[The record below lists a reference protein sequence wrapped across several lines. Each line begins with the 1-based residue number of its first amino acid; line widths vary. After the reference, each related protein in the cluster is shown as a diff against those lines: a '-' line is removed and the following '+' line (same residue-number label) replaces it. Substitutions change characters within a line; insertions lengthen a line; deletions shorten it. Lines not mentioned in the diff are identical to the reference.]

1 MRTFTKYLFRYRGYV
16 ILAIILMLVELAVEV
31 IQPLLMSKIID
42 EGIVAGNVDSI
53 LLWGGLLVGTTIF
66 AFAIGI
72 VSSFYSSYV
81 SQNFGF
87 DLRQGIYESVQRMSY
102 NAFGKFQEASLLTR
116 ISNDVNQVQNAV
128 FMGMRILLRAPLLV
142 ITSLIMALAI
152 NAKLALYLVI
162 AFPFLSFF
170 LGWLMLRNNKLF
182 RAVQQKLDQVNKVM
196 QQSLMSVRLIR
207 VFGRMSHENK
217 QFQQQNEQLRAR
229 TVTTMI
235 FAELAN
241 PVVIILINGCIL
253 LMLWAARHQLQMGS
267 PITVGEIVAVVN
279 YAMRI
284 TGALSMISWIVTAL
298 ARASASMQRIDEVF
312 HVKDHEQ
319 TDAPSAQ
326 KPLQLK
332 GDISFSG
339 VCFTYPESNMKTL
352 TDVSFKVKPGQL
364 LAMMGATG
372 SGKSSILQLVT
383 RMYHSDAGVITIDS
397 KNIDV
402 YDLHQ
407 LRINIGYVPQEIMLF
422 TGTVADNIRWG
433 KLDASIEE
441 VMEAAKLA
449 QIHETIMELPQGYDT
464 LIGQKGVNLSGG
476 QKQRLSIARALV
488 RKPSILLLD
497 DCTSALDVETENKL
511 LDAISKLSC
520 TVLLVTQKMSTTTR
534 ADSVLIVDDGKVIM
548 QGTHEQLLQLSTLY
562 RKIYQSQ
569 RGKEATEWSNKTE
582 QKLMTP

>member
-1 MRTFTKYLFRYRGYV
+1 LRTFTKYLFRYRGYV

-170 LGWLMLRNNKLF
+170 LGWLMVRNNKLF

-326 KPLQLK
+326 KPLHLK

-383 RMYHSDAGVITIDS
+383 RMYHSDAGVITIDG
-397 KNIDV
+397 KNIDD

-433 KLDASIEE
+433 KLDASLEE
-441 VMEAAKLA
+441 VIEAAKLA

-511 LDAISKLSC
+511 LDAINKLSC

-534 ADSVLIVDDGKVIM
+534 ADSVLIVDDGKVIK